1 MSVLRTI
8 QGQDMKVEIERLGDG
23 PIIRPDMDSRMGDN
37 VNGPSL
43 IEVPEWIPDP
53 LGRYYLYFA
62 HHNGGYIRLA
72 YADSLTGPWRTH
84 EAGVLPLAESHFEG
98 HIASP
103 DVYVDADAQ
112 RIRMYFHG
120 AKTPMGRD
128 SPQFTRAALSTDG
141 LHFQARAEILGEPYM
156 RGFRHDGWHYA
167 IAMPGVF
174 YRSRD
179 GLSDFETGPTLFN
192 PDMRH
197 AAVLVRGNRLLV
209 FYTQVGEMP
218 ERILLSEID
227 LTSAWT
233 DWRPG
238 APRVL
243 LEPERDYEGATLE
256 LRPSIRGVS
265 HDPVRELRDPGIFE
279 ADDAL
284 YLLYS
289 VAGEKGI
296 ALARMTLQE
305 E

>member
-1 MSVLRTI
+1 
-8 QGQDMKVEIERLGDG
+8 MKIEIERLGDG
-23 PIIRPDMDSRMGDN
+23 PIIRPDMDPRMGDN

-43 IEVPEWIPDP
+43 IEAPDWIPDP

-72 YADSLTGPWRTH
+72 YADTLAGPWRTH

-103 DVYVDADAQ
+103 DVHVDSDAR
-112 RIRMYFHG
+112 RIRMYYHG

-128 SPQFTRAALSTDG
+128 SPQFTRAALSGDG
-141 LHFQARAEILGEPYM
+141 LHFEAREETLGAPYM
-156 RGFRHDGWHYA
+156 RSFRYGGWHYA

-197 AAVLVRGNRLLV
+197 AAVLVRGDRLLV
-209 FYTQVGEMP
+209 FYSQVGDTP
-218 ERILLSEID
+218 ERILLSDID
-227 LTSAWT
+227 LTPPWT
-233 DWRPG
+233 DWRPRS
-238 APRVL
+238 PRVV
-243 LEPERDYEGATLE
+243 LEPERDYEGASLP
-256 LRPSIRGVS
+256 LRPSLRGVS
-265 HDPVRELRDPGIFE
+265 HEAVRELRDPGIFKTK
-279 ADDAL
+279 DAH

-296 ALARMTLQE
+296 ALARMTLQGI
-305 E
+305 

>member
-1 MSVLRTI
+1 MQPAY
-8 QGQDMKVEIERLGDG
+8 QGKDVKVDIERMGDG

-43 IEVPEWIPDP
+43 IEVPDWVPDP

-62 HHNGGYIRLA
+62 HHNGSYIRLA
-72 YADSLTGPWRTH
+72 YADSLTGLWRTH

-103 DVYVDADAQ
+103 DVHVDSDAR
-112 RIRMYFHG
+112 RIRMYYHG

-128 SPQFTRAALSTDG
+128 SPQFTRVALSADG
-141 LHFQARAEILGEPYM
+141 VHFDAREETLGAPYM
-156 RGFRHDGWHYA
+156 RSFRYGDWYYA

-179 GLSDFETGPTLFN
+179 GLCDFETGPTLFD

-197 AAVLVRGNRLLV
+197 AAVLVRGDRLLV
-209 FYTQVGEMP
+209 FYSQVGDTP
-218 ERILLSEID
+218 ERILMSEID
-227 LTSAWT
+227 LTLPWT
-233 DWRPG
+233 DWRPS
-238 APRVL
+238 APRVV
-243 LEPERDYEGATLE
+243 LEPERDYEGANLA
-256 LRPSIRGVS
+256 LRPSVRGVS
-265 HDPVRELRDPGIFE
+265 HEAVRELRDPGIFE
-279 ADDAL
+279 TADSL

-296 ALARMTLQE
+296 ALARMTLQKR
-305 E
+305 

>member
-1 MSVLRTI
+1 
-8 QGQDMKVEIERLGDG
+8 MKVEIERLGDG

-43 IEVPEWIPDP
+43 IEVPDWVADP

-84 EAGVLPLAESHFEG
+84 EAGVLPLVESHFEG

-103 DVYVDADAQ
+103 DVYVDNDA
-112 RIRMYFHG
+112 RCIRMYFHG
-120 AKTPMGRD
+120 AKTPRGRD
-128 SPQFTRAALSTDG
+128 SPQFTRAALSADG

-156 RGFRHDGWHYA
+156 RGFRHGGWHYA

-197 AAVLVRGNRLLV
+197 AAVLVRGGRLLV
-209 FYTQVGEMP
+209 FYSQVGEMP

-227 LTSAWT
+227 LTPAWT
-233 DWRPG
+233 DWRPS

-256 LRPSIRGVS
+256 LRSSIRGVAL
-265 HDPVRELRDPGIFE
+265 DAVRELRDPGIFE
-279 ADDAL
+279 ADDEL

-296 ALARMTLQE
+296 ALASMTLQE
-305 E
+305 D

>member
-1 MSVLRTI
+1 
-8 QGQDMKVEIERLGDG
+8 MKIEIERLGDG

-43 IEVPEWIPDP
+43 IAVPDWIPDP

-62 HHNGGYIRLA
+62 HHNGDYIRLA
-72 YADSLTGPWRTH
+72 YADSLAGPWRIH

-103 DVYVDADAQ
+103 DVHVDSDAR
-112 RIRMYFHG
+112 RIRMYYHG

-128 SPQFTRAALSTDG
+128 SPQFTRAALSRDG
-141 LHFQARAEILGEPYM
+141 LHFAARSETLGAPYM
-156 RGFRHDGWHYA
+156 RGFRYGGWHYA

-197 AAVLVRGNRLLV
+197 AAVLVRGDRLLV
-209 FYTQVGEMP
+209 FYTQVGDTP

-227 LTSAWT
+227 LTPPWT
-233 DWRPG
+233 DWHPS
-238 APRVL
+238 AARVL
-243 LEPERDYEGATLE
+243 LEPERDYEGANLP
-256 LRPSIRGVS
+256 LRPSVRGVS
-265 HDPVRELRDPGIFE
+265 HEAVRELRDPAVFE
-279 ADDAL
+279 TEDAL
-284 YLLYS
+284 FLLYS

-296 ALARMTLQE
+296 ALARMALQGI
-305 E
+305 